1 MDETPATRL
10 PLFVDGLTIRRI
22 GPDDLRDLYE
32 YWSDPDVARY
42 QLWGP
47 YSSDQIEA
55 MINAQVDIKP
65 GDPGLALVLAA
76 ELDEQ
81 VIGDCQLT
89 VTSVDD
95 RQAEIGFAFNPRFAG
110 RGLATRAV
118 AAVLGFGFVQLG
130 MHRVVAATDVR
141 NERSWRLLER
151 VGMRREAH
159 FIHDCFVKSDWLDA
173 YVYAMLEQEWQERH
187 SMLAAAVAISEG
199 MA

>member
-118 AAVLGFGFVQLG
+118 AAVLGL
-130 MHRVVAATDVR
+130 
-141 NERSWRLLER
+141 SL
-151 VGMRREAH
+151 
-159 FIHDCFVKSDWLDA
+159 IH
-173 YVYAMLEQEWQERH
+173 
-187 SMLAAAVAISEG
+187 I
-199 MA
+199 